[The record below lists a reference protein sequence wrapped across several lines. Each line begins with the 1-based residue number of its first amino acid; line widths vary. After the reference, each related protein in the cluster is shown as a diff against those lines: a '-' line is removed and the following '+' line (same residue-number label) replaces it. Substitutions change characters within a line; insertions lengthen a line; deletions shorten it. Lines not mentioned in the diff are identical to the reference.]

1 MSKQKIIVTGGFGFI
16 GSNFIKMLSHNK
28 YEIFVIDSL
37 TYAADLDNLDLDKV
51 SKHFN
56 VNVCNE
62 KALVDIF
69 SEILPDKV
77 IHFAAE
83 SHVDRSISAPD
94 TFIETN
100 ILGTYSLLKA
110 SLNYYDE
117 NKKRNF
123 LFIHISTDEVFGSL
137 ELGENSFNENTPY
150 KPNSPY
156 SASKASSDH
165 LVRSFNET
173 YKLPSTLLNC
183 SNNFG
188 PNQYEE
194 KLIPL
199 VINKALNGLNIPIY
213 GDGEQIRDWIFVEDF
228 CEAILMVLEKNII
241 NEKFN
246 IGANNEIRNLDL
258 VRKICF
264 ILDEIEPLDAG
275 KKYSNLMQFVEDRR
289 GHDFRYSINSEK
301 IRENLDW
308 KPNWDFDD
316 ALNFTVKHYLDK
328 FKKQK

>member
-1 MSKQKIIVTGGFGFI
+1 MSKQKILVTGGFGFI
-16 GSNFIKMLSHNK
+16 GSNFIKMLNKK

-37 TYAADLDNLDLDKV
+37 TYAADLNNVDRDKV

-56 VNVCNE
+56 VNISNE
-62 KALVDIF
+62 KALLDIF
-69 SEILPDKV
+69 SEVRPDKV

-83 SHVDRSISAPD
+83 SHVDKSISAPD

-137 ELGENSFNENTPY
+137 ELGEKSFNENTQY

-156 SASKASSDH
+156 SASKAASDH

-199 VINKALNGLNIPIY
+199 VINKALNRLKIPIY
-213 GDGEQIRDWIFVEDF
+213 GNGEQIRDWIFVEDF

-246 IGANNEIRNLDL
+246 IGANNEIRNIDL
-258 VRKICF
+258 VKKICF
-264 ILDEIEPLDAG
+264 ILDEMEPLGEG
-275 KKYSNLMQFVEDRR
+275 KKYSNLIQFVEDRK

-301 IRENLDW
+301 IRKNLDW
-308 KPNWDFDD
+308 RPKWNFND
-316 ALNFTVKHYLDK
+316 ALKFTVKHYLDK
-328 FKKQK
+328 FKK

>member
-1 MSKQKIIVTGGFGFI
+1 MSKQKILVTGGFGFI
-16 GSNFIKMLSHNK
+16 GSNFIKMLNNK

-37 TYAADLDNLDLDKV
+37 TYAANPNNVESDKV

-56 VNVCNE
+56 VNISNE

-69 SEILPDKV
+69 SEVHPDKV

-117 NKKRNF
+117 NKIRNF

-137 ELGENSFNENTPY
+137 ELGEKSFNENTQY

-156 SASKASSDH
+156 SASKAASDH
-165 LVRSFNET
+165 LVRSFNKT

-199 VINKALNGLNIPIY
+199 VINKALNRLKIPIY
-213 GDGEQIRDWIFVEDF
+213 GNGEQIRDWIFVEDF
-228 CEAILMVLEKNII
+228 CAAILMVLEKNMI

-246 IGANNEIRNLDL
+246 IGANNEIRNIDL
-258 VRKICF
+258 VEKICF
-264 ILDEIEPLDAG
+264 ILDEMEPLDEG
-275 KKYSNLMQFVEDRR
+275 KKYSNLIQFVEDRK

-301 IRENLDW
+301 IRKNLDW
-308 KPNWDFDD
+308 KPNWNFND
-316 ALNFTVKHYLDK
+316 ALKFTVKHYLDK
-328 FKKQK
+328 FKK

>member
-1 MSKQKIIVTGGFGFI
+1 MSKQKILVTGGFGFI
-16 GSNFIKMLSHNK
+16 GSNFIKMLNNK

-37 TYAADLDNLDLDKV
+37 TYAANLNNVDSDKV

-56 VNVCNE
+56 VNISNE

-69 SEILPDKV
+69 SEVHPDKV

-137 ELGENSFNENTPY
+137 ELGEKSFNENTQY

-156 SASKASSDH
+156 SASKAASDH

-199 VINKALNGLNIPIY
+199 VINKALNRLKIPIY
-213 GDGEQIRDWIFVEDF
+213 GNGEQIRDWIFVEDF
-228 CEAILMVLEKNII
+228 CEAILMVLEKNMI

-246 IGANNEIRNLDL
+246 IGANNEIRNIDL
-258 VRKICF
+258 VEKICF
-264 ILDEIEPLDAG
+264 ILDEMEPLGEG
-275 KKYSNLMQFVEDRR
+275 KKYSNLIQFVEDRK

-301 IRENLDW
+301 IRKNLDW
-308 KPNWDFDD
+308 KPNWNFND
-316 ALNFTVKHYLDK
+316 ALKFTVKHYLDK
-328 FKKQK
+328 FKN